1 MCIDA
6 SGFPAS
12 SALNLRYLKLDENLG
27 THHVSFL
34 LLNRSAYFSSFS

>member
-27 THHVSFL
+27 DSPCVIPPSEPICL
-34 LLNRSAYFSSFS
+34 LF